1 MRRTALAGALLALS
15 VIVSA
20 TGCGDS
26 DDDSENRSDSAPA
39 DTPSAASPSPSS
51 SGSYVAQVNALCEA
65 MIDEV
70 MAVRGDE
77 DGDGGGDFPSMAEFE
92 QQELE
97 IRSIHEEF
105 DAEVDALAV
114 SDADRAAADAFNGFR
129 ETGDAEAE
137 KLLTVARS
145 GDQAKY
151 AEAVAGPPSAEFEAK
166 RRAMNAAGIEC
177 PAR

>member
-1 MRRTALAGALLALS
+1 ML
-15 VIVSA
+15 VSA
-20 TGCGDS
+20 AGCGDS
-26 DDDSENRSDSAPA
+26 DDDSDAASASA
-39 DTPSAASPSPSS
+39 DTPATSSPSPSA
-51 SGSYVAQVNALCEA
+51 SGGYVAQVNALCEA
-65 MIDEV
+65 MIDKV

-77 DGDGGGDFPSMAEFE
+77 DGDGGGDFPSMTEFE
-92 QQELE
+92 EQELQL
-97 IRSIHEEF
+97 RSIHEEF

-114 SDADRAAADAFNGFR
+114 SDADQPAADAFDAFR

-151 AEAVAGPPSAEFEAK
+151 AEALAEPPSADFEAK
-166 RRAMNAAGIEC
+166 RRAMNEAGIEC